1 MYLSIFEP
9 LSINLVKNKRDRM
22 NQRNEGEDE

>member
-9 LSINLVKNKRDRM
+9 LSINQVKNKRDRM
-22 NQRNEGEDE
+22 NQRDEGEDE